1 MRKSGCFLCMV
12 LFVLSLTGIAGAE
25 SYTFEPDHYGGYDG
39 NRHDLFDLDHYKA
52 VTWGIDARGIDLE
65 KDEVIVGASLSF
77 DNIRNWDDNPNDLYI
92 RLLDDL
98 DLGVDIYNDRQASG
112 DYFAS
117 WGGTELHH
125 YEDLPSTGQYLTYNF
140 DTDELDDLINYLSN
154 DGIFG
159 LTFDA
164 DCHFW
169 NDGVSLKIETAAAP
183 PPNLVVP
190 EPSTILLLGFGLIGI
205 LGLTRKFEKR

>member
-1 MRKSGCFLCMV
+1 MRKSGCFLWMV
-12 LFVLSLTGIAGAE
+12 LFVLSLTGVAGAE
-25 SYTFEPDHYGGYDG
+25 SYTFEPDHYGGWDR

-52 VTWGIDARGIDLE
+52 VTWGIDGTGIDLE
-65 KDEVIVGASLSF
+65 DEVIVGASLSF

-98 DLGVDIYNDRQASG
+98 DLGVDIYKDGQASG

-117 WGGTELHH
+117 WGGIELKH
-125 YEDLPSTGQYLTYNF
+125 YHNLSSTAQDLTYEF
-140 DTDELDDLINYLSN
+140 EADELTALIDYLS
-154 DGIFG
+154 DGFFG

-169 NDGVSLKIETAAAP
+169 NDGVSLEIETEMAVI
-183 PPNLVVP
+183 PPNIVVP